1 MLRISFFFYKYIVET
16 VRELCDVQDHIFPLH
31 SKLCV
36 SRNHLISA
44 EWHPAAG
51 VRPGNDT
58 PGQDSEASE
67 ASDRGRVT
75 EHFESFPSI
84 PSW

>member
-1 MLRISFFFYKYIVET
+1 MLRITFFYINVET
-16 VRELCDVQDHIFPLH
+16 VREYYDVQDYIFPLH
-31 SKLCV
+31 SKFGV

-51 VRPGNDT
+51 HRPGSDT
-58 PGQDSEASE
+58 PGLDAEASE

-75 EHFESFPSI
+75 KHFESSSSI